1 MIIFLWI
8 GFIAFVL
15 FMLALDLGAFHKGSR
30 VISAREAL
38 RWTGVCV
45 VLALIFNALLWWMY
59 SHNIFG
65 LGTDPRFP
73 LQGHEAALQF
83 FTAWLVEQS
92 LSLDN
97 VFVIALIF
105 AYFKIPLQF
114 QHRVLFWGIVGALVM
129 RGAMIALGVAL
140 IRHVAWIHYVFGALL
155 VYAAIKIMLAKE
167 DELEPERNILFRLA
181 KRFYPVT
188 PHLDG
193 ERFFTEID
201 GRRAMTPLFLVLLII
216 ESTDVLFA
224 VDSIPAVFAI
234 TQDPFIVFTSN
245 IFAIL
250 NLRSLYFA
258 LAAFMDRIRYLK
270 ASLVAVLFFVGF
282 KMAAT
287 DHLEI
292 SPEISLIVIG
302 GFLATGVAASLI
314 VERRGRNATPRE
326 DDQKA
331 AEGS

>member
-1 MIIFLWI
+1 MIILLWI

-15 FMLALDLGAFHKGSR
+15 FMLALDLGAFHRGSR

-38 RWTGVCV
+38 RWTGICV
-45 VLALIFNALLWWMY
+45 VVALLFNALLWWMY
-59 SHNIFG
+59 SVNFLG
-65 LGTDPRFP
+65 LGLDPRHP
-73 LQGHEAALQF
+73 LTGNEAALQF

-105 AYFKIPLQF
+105 SFFRIPLQL
-114 QHRVLFWGIVGALVM
+114 QHRVLFWGILGALIM
-129 RGAMIALGVAL
+129 RGIMIALGVAL
-140 IRHVAWIHYVFGALL
+140 IRHVAWIHYIFGALL
-155 VYAAIKIMLAKE
+155 IYAAVKILLAKE
-167 DELEPERNILFRLA
+167 EELNPERNVLFRLA
-181 KRFYPVT
+181 KRFYPVS
-188 PHLDG
+188 PALDG

-270 ASLVAVLFFVGF
+270 ASLVAVLFFVGL
-282 KMAAT
+282 KMTAT
-287 DHLEI
+287 GHVDI

-302 GFLATGVAASLI
+302 GLLGAGVLASLVTDSRGKHPT
-314 VERRGRNATPRE
+314 VEPP
-326 DDQKA
+326 KP
-331 AEGS
+331 

>member
-1 MIIFLWI
+1 MVVFLWI

-15 FMLALDLGAFHKGSR
+15 FMLALDLGAFHKGPR

-45 VLALIFNALLWWMY
+45 VLALLFNLLLWWMY
-59 SHNIFG
+59 SEQLFG
-65 LGTDPRFP
+65 LGTDPNYP
-73 LQGHEAALQF
+73 LTGKEAALQF
-83 FTAWLVEQS
+83 FTGWLIEQS

-105 AYFKIPLQF
+105 SYFKIPLQF
-114 QHRVLFWGIVGALVM
+114 QHRVLFWGILGALIM
-129 RGAMIALGVAL
+129 RGIMITLGVAL
-140 IRHVAWIHYVFGALL
+140 IRHVSWIHYVFGALL
-155 VYAAIKIMLAKE
+155 IYAAVKIMLSKE
-167 DELEPERNILFRLA
+167 DDLNPEHNILFRLA

-188 PHLDG
+188 PTLHG
-193 ERFFTEID
+193 ERFFTELD

-258 LAAFMDRIRYLK
+258 LAAFMDRVRYLK
-270 ASLVAVLFFVGF
+270 ASLVAVLFFVGM
-282 KMAAT
+282 KMT
-287 DHLEI
+287 LTGHLHI
-292 SPEISLIVIG
+292 SPELSLVVIG
-302 GFLATGVAASLI
+302 GLLGLGVLASVVA
-314 VERRGRNATPRE
+314 ERRGRNATP
-326 DDQKA
+326 
-331 AEGS
+331 

>member
-1 MIIFLWI
+1 MIVFLWI

-30 VISAREAL
+30 VISASEAL

-45 VLALIFNALLWWMY
+45 VLALLFNALLWWMY
-59 SHNIFG
+59 SAQLFG
-65 LGTDPRFP
+65 LGTDPSYP
-73 LQGHEAALQF
+73 LTGKEAALQF
-83 FTAWLVEQS
+83 FTGWLIEQS

-105 AYFKIPLQF
+105 SYFKIPLQF
-114 QHRVLFWGIVGALVM
+114 QHRVLFWGIMGALIM
-129 RGAMIALGVAL
+129 RGVMIALGVAL
-140 IRHVAWIHYVFGALL
+140 IRHVSWIHYVFGALL
-155 VYAAIKIMLAKE
+155 IYAAVKIMLAKE
-167 DELEPERNILFRLA
+167 DDLNPEHNILFRLA

-188 PHLDG
+188 PDLDG
-193 ERFFTEID
+193 ERFFTIRD
-201 GRRAMTPLFLVLLII
+201 GHRMMTPLFLVLLII

-282 KMAAT
+282 KMTAT
-287 DHLEI
+287 GHIHI
-292 SPEISLIVIG
+292 SPEISLAIIG
-302 GFLATGVAASLI
+302 GLLGFGVAASLI
-314 VERRGRNATPRE
+314 AERRGRNATP
-326 DDQKA
+326 
-331 AEGS
+331 

>member
-1 MIIFLWI
+1 MTILLWV

-15 FMLALDLGAFHKGSR
+15 LMLALDLGAFHRGAR
-30 VISAREAL
+30 VIAAREAL

-45 VLALIFNALLWWMY
+45 TLALLFNVLLWWMY
-59 SHNIFG
+59 STNFLG
-65 LGTDPRFP
+65 LGLDPRYP
-73 LQGHEAALQF
+73 LTGNEAALQF

-105 AYFKIPLQF
+105 SYFRIPLQL
-114 QHRVLFWGIVGALVM
+114 QHRVLFWGIIGALIM
-129 RGAMIALGVAL
+129 RGLMIGLGVAL
-140 IRHVAWIHYVFGALL
+140 IRHVDWIHYVFGGLL
-155 VYAAIKIMLAKE
+155 IYAAAKILLTHE
-167 DELEPERNILFRLA
+167 DDFDPSRNVIFRLA
-181 KRFYPVT
+181 KRVYPVS

-201 GRRAMTPLFLVLLII
+201 GRRALTPLFLVLLII

-234 TQDPFIVFTSN
+234 TLDPFIVFTSN

-258 LAAFMDRIRYLK
+258 LAAFIDRIRYLK

-287 DHLEI
+287 GHLHI
-292 SPEISLIVIG
+292 SPEISLGVIG
-302 GFLATGVAASLI
+302 TLLGAGVVTSLI
-314 VERRGRNATPRE
+314 VERRRKNATIEPQNR
-326 DDQKA
+326 
-331 AEGS
+331 